1 MRSPKKSIGTLLST
15 VLGVLSVGALAH
27 LWIDESLAVPSH
39 KHGAVMARSVVTDP
53 ETNQPILVEYGS
65 NGEELREVPIP
76 QDYKTQINQLK
87 IISAATYRQEK
98 KRLDDYKLHYQ
109 DTLAKGAELLSKA
122 QYLQRDF
129 LPAVASAETANDL
142 ANGFIKK
149 PTLSDNVKSVLV
161 RAEHNRLGQQRDK
174 ELVLLTFSVNL
185 AENYDLP
192 TSATSVVLSP
202 EGNVITTAP
211 NNIAYR
217 VGFYGNATDPQAARK
232 SSSRTQDDTIFGPV
246 GGIRV
251 SVSEFAY
258 PGGIAATDSEGKY
271 RLNYFLPPCPVG
283 GFEFTTDV
291 YAELRYQN
299 FRPTGSPTIPYFLR
313 RQDWDFCYPNMVQIH
328 PLQPPVYFPATPIVK
343 SQSIDLWVDVMFL
356 TGLVNLK
363 NPDGSPVAIGDKTEY
378 HSFAEQEKNVVQK
391 NYDFNGDGSLD
402 FTYAGVMQEIVE
414 PDGVIWEK
422 FVKGGEDTAEV
433 QAVYFEEP
441 DFSADAEYVAPDL
454 VRLIDQEKRL
464 EPAGYLK
471 SISRDDYQNTDIL
484 VFRESTGELVV
495 ERIGLRD
502 EEIDGRAQ
510 AKYYDDAGH
519 FFYSIM
525 LRGPMDFNTNIG
537 GLGRGTDFAEF
548 NTKAR
553 LSEPYQQLDA
563 DHLKPGE
570 TVRIIAINRA
580 TGYMGSARVQL
591 GSAGDNP
598 GSLLNT
604 PVDGISMTPPNLK
617 VWAERDYTVEQGLTK
632 DEDRSYVIGAEG
644 ASLTSDQK
652 ITIYTEWLDQDGTP
666 LPEGL
671 SSDNGEQYGYTGR
684 LAKVVSNN
692 VLEAASDVGQSDLA
706 EFPIAPGKQLQVLTI
721 NSNLTVPEH
730 YYIHVNGT
738 AKDEGPD
745 FAAGSSVGALA
756 PYDSRPAKLTPFLSP
771 LFDEN
776 STWQTLNDFKQI
788 VNEVASGAE
797 PTVGA
802 EAPAPTYAWN
812 YRPEYQFSQYELE
825 MQAIN
830 RSRLQ
835 DDGSTEIS
843 DLLPVTNPV
852 ISTSD
857 ELITAMY
864 SLLSNQFERLVPID
878 GVQELILALGEEEV
892 KVTIGENQT
901 IEFEDLN
908 HLGALNAEDY
918 LSMRL
923 YTNND
928 AGNVLW
934 EWAFAAFVVDT
945 TDDDEFNQYGETYFV
960 SADDPN
966 VNLIAEL
973 IGYDSFEEQDKG
985 PQIVQWDTIGGSVAS
1000 ITPPVQVNQNS
1011 ARFYSSV
1018 QMPTTAGSKAVVR
1031 ASLTSMDGVEGL
1043 FRQIEVIPGSPS
1055 QISIDM
1061 PSTLYTQTKEEVE
1074 AVITVRDQH
1083 GNLVSDGTI
1092 VGYEIEGESYFTEKQ
1107 KFTIDGQATI
1117 KLVAGYFP
1125 KELNTLSVISGNA
1138 SAEQNFEVLPIDV
1151 EWVTELP
1158 TSVDVM
1164 TETFLTAKVTSQ
1176 GAPVEDA
1183 FFEAYTSH
1191 GIFITEQL
1199 KTDSEGQITFKW
1211 HSGSVPGEA
1220 SLRLK
1225 IGGKP
1230 SEEQLI
1236 QVADVLSNA
1245 TISLN
1250 GVLEGQQNS
1259 TPVIVNNKTSG
1270 VIDYQYT
1277 DLEEVVHDLQY
1288 ESGVVIK
1295 AEGQPSSEHLLKLK
1309 GLDHPNRE
1317 PQISLLSTIIPSQ
1330 KIRYR
1335 AKKSNVSLTA
1345 DGPKEKG
1352 RSYQLLDVPQSNT
1365 NGIYFSGSSDLKLDN
1380 FVVNF
1385 ALSAFGDSDGE
1396 VLNVN
1401 DGLVINRK
1409 AGMLEIIARQETDTA
1424 DLFDNEIITVS
1435 IPSGWNNL
1443 AVSVEGGVL
1452 AVKLNETI
1460 INRSLNRKLAFSNLG
1475 IRLLNSA
1482 LNTRVTEFGFFN
1494 WDSSPLLLFS
1504 NNTEQVNITLDG
1516 VGEYTQQVKTNSKIA
1531 PESSQFIAYVKTEL
1545 SGGSLPL
1552 VILHEDEFKDMA
1564 GIFVDAFGIDPTHS
1578 QVAALYSDQALYGDP
1593 YLSAARLMAKVA
1605 DESVLYRESS
1615 AVITV
1620 LALLNRMDGFHY
1632 LKPNIRVLQKYF
1644 VQNDR
1649 PAMVYAAIDHIAQPL
1664 QLAMAGDTSELDRIQ
1679 TPLVVMAEMLQA
1691 DAQVGQYMADS
1702 IVSAQDLAAWFDHFT
1717 KPADGWIG
1725 PNYLIPKVE
1734 ATDCGAIEKNVFVDS
1749 AIPMS
1754 FETCRQTGE
1763 NVAQWVRQI
1772 AFEDTQLYEN
1782 PKRFVRFIELMNEM
1796 MPLADSYFKKYAYKV
1811 IKPNLNAS
1819 VSFFPKAYA
1828 HPGIGVFRVVTL
1840 FSKLGA
1846 RGAFRSAKFFAGR
1859 ANHRVDPLIMLLVMG
1874 YLDSRLD
1881 DGSCLSDA
1889 NLSTSSC
1896 KKFNTQLSKQIRSKI
1911 VQVNTSVA
1919 MLGALQDDIAPHDG
1933 LLLCNKFASS
1943 HGTMFELILIA
1954 YYHALHELDP
1964 NSFGAIVGIEE
1975 TNKIYYGKNSEVLRV
1990 SGEPRKLNRRSDL
2003 VVLKALG
2010 DPTNPE
2016 DRILIEAK
2024 SLQVKPH
2031 LNKTKPEENRN
2042 WAKYKLYRW
2051 KLGDSGKTTYHRQ
2064 YILDNFAT
2072 YLRDIIDD
2080 DNKPVS
2086 QQYGSDYKWFLQ
2098 SWNDYQKPRKYRV
2111 KKKVGYE
2118 TVEKWPG
2125 VPPDAKEI
2133 GTKND
2138 RDWNRFATRLS
2149 RVYNGKYQIAAME
2162 QSLGIKIPR
2171 VKLLDEYNDKSLYFQ
2186 SKVERHGKVRV
2197 FNLLSII
2204 DNEPWL
2210 KNQMGIPEDLV
2221 SYFKKLKEDYNNKM
2235 HHLSD
2240 IMEQYENVVPDVEAP
2255 ILGVEDIFEILEKE
2269 YMQNTYWAGD
2279 DCDL

>member
-129 LPAVASAETANDL
+129 LPAVASAETADDL
-142 ANGFIKK
+142 VNGFIKK

-192 TSATSVVLSP
+192 TSAKSVVLSP

-299 FRPTGSPTIPYFLR
+299 FRPSGSPTIPYFLR

-363 NPDGSPVAIGDKTEY
+363 NPDGSTVAIGDKTEY

-391 NYDFNGDGSLD
+391 NYDFNGDGTLD

-570 TVRIIAINRA
+570 SVRIIAINRA

-721 NSNLTVPEH
+721 NSNLSVPEH
-730 YYIHVNGT
+730 YYIHINGT

-797 PTVGA
+797 PTVET

-825 MQAIN
+825 MQEVKRKYGGLAYTYETDDQLPLQMPAIA
-830 RSRLQ
+830 SSDDLVEALYTLLDSQFDRL
-835 DDGSTEIS
+835 S
-843 DLLPVTNPV
+843 
-852 ISTSD
+852 
-857 ELITAMY
+857 
-864 SLLSNQFERLVPID
+864 PID
-878 GVQELILALGEEEV
+878 GPQQMVLALGEEEV
-892 KVTIGENQT
+892 ELTLEENKTLKFSNIDQLS
-901 IEFEDLN
+901 ELSAEDL
-908 HLGALNAEDY
+908 LT
-918 LSMRL
+918 MRL

-934 EWAFAAFVVDT
+934 EFAFEFINLYALRDEDDPVDEDGSIIVT
-945 TDDDEFNQYGETYFV
+945 ADQDELEIRSELVGYSFREDQYKNPHRVKWSLSGGGSLETYNDPEIQEETAFFSNV
-960 SADDPN
+960 LTIPKLAGSRLKIESSIRRADLDNIEEASAHLN
-966 VNLIAEL
+966 VLVVP
-973 IGYDSFEEQDKG
+973 GV
-985 PQIVQWDTIGGSVAS
+985 PAS
-1000 ITPPVQVNQNS
+1000 ITIEDTGDL
-1011 ARFYSSV
+1011 Y
-1018 QMPTTAGSKAVVR
+1018 
-1031 ASLTSMDGVEGL
+1031 VEGKG
-1043 FRQIEVIPGSPS
+1043 EKHVN
-1055 QISIDM
+1055 
-1061 PSTLYTQTKEEVE
+1061 
-1074 AVITVRDQH
+1074 ITVRDAH
-1083 GNLVSDGTI
+1083 GNLVEDGTPVELVLAGSIRLKSNGYDGRNTDAAEFSTVNGKLDVYLKGTEFPESSSLTVLADKASANIAFDVQAISMGELLVQESVPAGSSNPIEMIIYDGTGEPITDTEVLVTTNFGRI
-1092 VGYEIEGESYFTEKQ
+1092 VESSLQTDGTGKILATYIAPDVAGQAQITARVGLQDVKNKTLNVYIDPNEVLPDGTARIGTHFTKMVGDRD
-1107 KFTIDGQATI
+1107 IDGEYQYTRYDTSAI
-1117 KLVAGYFP
+1117 R
-1125 KELNTLSVISGNA
+1125 TLYRTNA
-1138 SAEQNFEVLPIDV
+1138 SAQLFGN
-1151 EWVTELP
+1151 
-1158 TSVDVM
+1158 
-1164 TETFLTAKVTSQ
+1164 
-1176 GAPVEDA
+1176 EDDHV
-1183 FFEAYTSH
+1183 SL
-1191 GIFITEQL
+1191 QL
-1199 KTDSEGQITFKW
+1199 GTLYD
-1211 HSGSVPGEA
+1211 
-1220 SLRLK
+1220 
-1225 IGGKP
+1225 
-1230 SEEQLI
+1230 
-1236 QVADVLSNA
+1236 
-1245 TISLN
+1245 
-1250 GVLEGQQNS
+1250 
-1259 TPVIVNNKTSG
+1259 
-1270 VIDYQYT
+1270 
-1277 DLEEVVHDLQY
+1277 
-1288 ESGVVIK
+1288 
-1295 AEGQPSSEHLLKLK
+1295 
-1309 GLDHPNRE
+1309 PNRHMLAAYWMDFIHE
-1317 PQISLLSTIIPSQ
+1317 
-1330 KIRYR
+1330 
-1335 AKKSNVSLTA
+1335 NTA
-1345 DGPKEKG
+1345 DDDVGFSSGTVFNVTTGKG
-1352 RSYQLLDVPQSNT
+1352 NIESAGDHFKFDQLQTDEAGT
-1365 NGIYFSGSSDLKLDN
+1365 NIPAYMYVESAHRLLRNDGLSFATAIKLEQ
-1380 FVVNF
+1380 
-1385 ALSAFGDSDGE
+1385 FGGE
-1396 VLNVN
+1396 VLNLG
-1401 DGLVINRK
+1401 DGLTLESTAHGTLVLTLSGND
-1409 AGMLEIIARQETDTA
+1409 AGGNPIVTTVESQPITLGTWHKIAARFYQGKLTLEVNNQAEEVTTTVSKVTYQKLAVPLLYIDQDDLLQQEESSEGELSYLDA
-1424 DLFDNEIITVS
+1424 DLQIGSGMQGQISSLKWFDWRSAPLVTFDNGQESVGVDVDNTGYSTVNINSNNKMQSFGGRLTQQRVAITSGDKTAYVSLLSYDYFSRLTQFVVDSELINGAPPINEFAVANGGVYGNNFNMLVASGLHQTGNFFINSAYAYDIGFWDVVEIVGSLVGLDSVGVIWDQLGNMVAGRDVDIVAFSVAVLDLLTLFPPAAPLKIVVTPAKLAIRLMNRVNGTATKYLAGALKRMYDKAKKRDFDLIFQGIATFIVLADMFKDEEAREGLSVIVSTINSTDDLINWFEFISLADPELLEETAYNMNAPQEEVYANNPLSWVMGSAYASKGKIDTGVGARLGKALKELAPAFQKVEAPSQSLGKVAKVIRENPKATKIYIPYIFNLQMLRASIKVLGKGSVQQLRGYLTNYNGRRIPPLTQIMVIAFLEEQVDSGELFNQGETAEEKALYEHNIHELRKLYMAAAPALVAKEKRAGAAINKIHGASFHLLELAKQQLLSQASSKKVVGIEIRRLIRIFNTSEAILSNEGYNDSREIERKIDILTGSRLSDENWIEVKSWKAKSKVDRSPLQKVSVTRWVYHNVEKQHAGAKGSPHRQFITDRIALKNKAKYVNSEAELAGKPTGKDKAPYITVS
-1435 IPSGWNNL
+1435 GIQWLFLDFKAGVARDIVSPDEPSL
-1443 AVSVEGGVL
+1443 RKALSVDP
-1452 AVKLNETI
+1452 
-1460 INRSLNRKLAFSNLG
+1460 SNLDDD
-1475 IRLLNSA
+1475 RKA
-1482 LNTRVTEFGFFN
+1482 F
-1494 WDSSPLLLFS
+1494 
-1504 NNTEQVNITLDG
+1504 TEQV
-1516 VGEYTQQVKTNSKIA
+1516 
-1531 PESSQFIAYVKTEL
+1531 TEL
-1545 SGGSLPL
+1545 DKGKVGKLIDLSTM
-1552 VILHEDEFKDMA
+1552 VEFLNQLGAQYRSDML
-1564 GIFVDAFGIDPTHS
+1564 D
-1578 QVAALYSDQALYGDP
+1578 
-1593 YLSAARLMAKVA
+1593 
-1605 DESVLYRESS
+1605 
-1615 AVITV
+1615 
-1620 LALLNRMDGFHY
+1620 
-1632 LKPNIRVLQKYF
+1632 
-1644 VQNDR
+1644 
-1649 PAMVYAAIDHIAQPL
+1649 AAI
-1664 QLAMAGDTSELDRIQ
+1664 SE
-1679 TPLVVMAEMLQA
+1679 
-1691 DAQVGQYMADS
+1691 
-1702 IVSAQDLAAWFDHFT
+1702 
-1717 KPADGWIG
+1717 
-1725 PNYLIPKVE
+1725 VE
-1734 ATDCGAIEKNVFVDS
+1734 A
-1749 AIPMS
+1749 
-1754 FETCRQTGE
+1754 
-1763 NVAQWVRQI
+1763 
-1772 AFEDTQLYEN
+1772 QL
-1782 PKRFVRFIELMNEM
+1782 
-1796 MPLADSYFKKYAYKV
+1796 
-1811 IKPNLNAS
+1811 
-1819 VSFFPKAYA
+1819 
-1828 HPGIGVFRVVTL
+1828 
-1840 FSKLGA
+1840 
-1846 RGAFRSAKFFAGR
+1846 
-1859 ANHRVDPLIMLLVMG
+1859 
-1874 YLDSRLD
+1874 
-1881 DGSCLSDA
+1881 
-1889 NLSTSSC
+1889 
-1896 KKFNTQLSKQIRSKI
+1896 
-1911 VQVNTSVA
+1911 
-1919 MLGALQDDIAPHDG
+1919 
-1933 LLLCNKFASS
+1933 
-1943 HGTMFELILIA
+1943 
-1954 YYHALHELDP
+1954 
-1964 NSFGAIVGIEE
+1964 
-1975 TNKIYYGKNSEVLRV
+1975 
-1990 SGEPRKLNRRSDL
+1990 
-2003 VVLKALG
+2003 
-2010 DPTNPE
+2010 
-2016 DRILIEAK
+2016 
-2024 SLQVKPH
+2024 
-2031 LNKTKPEENRN
+2031 
-2042 WAKYKLYRW
+2042 
-2051 KLGDSGKTTYHRQ
+2051 
-2064 YILDNFAT
+2064 
-2072 YLRDIIDD
+2072 
-2080 DNKPVS
+2080 
-2086 QQYGSDYKWFLQ
+2086 
-2098 SWNDYQKPRKYRV
+2098 
-2111 KKKVGYE
+2111 
-2118 TVEKWPG
+2118 
-2125 VPPDAKEI
+2125 
-2133 GTKND
+2133 
-2138 RDWNRFATRLS
+2138 
-2149 RVYNGKYQIAAME
+2149 
-2162 QSLGIKIPR
+2162 
-2171 VKLLDEYNDKSLYFQ
+2171 
-2186 SKVERHGKVRV
+2186 
-2197 FNLLSII
+2197 
-2204 DNEPWL
+2204 
-2210 KNQMGIPEDLV
+2210 
-2221 SYFKKLKEDYNNKM
+2221 
-2235 HHLSD
+2235 
-2240 IMEQYENVVPDVEAP
+2240 
-2255 ILGVEDIFEILEKE
+2255 
-2269 YMQNTYWAGD
+2269 
-2279 DCDL
+2279 